1 MEPVEEYQTP
11 KSVITPLGKVDSPYR
26 RRFSAP
32 PPTSKKCFCLFDQL
46 SVLRVYTERQKEN
59 KVDLNS

>member
-26 RRFSAP
+26 RKFCAP
-32 PPTSKKCFCLFDQL
+32 PPSKKKFLSFCPAFSAKSLY
-46 SVLRVYTERQKEN
+46 RKKEE
-59 KVDLNS
+59 K